1 MKNIFALIFVL
12 MLAGCT
18 EKDKPVPS
26 DNEMV
31 YSIAVDI
38 SFLNNQGQDLL
49 NSNTPDYYNYKNF
62 ELYYLVKDEIV
73 SVADYDSLLINGMM
87 LVTESN
93 PYYLRCFTYANENDG
108 VISESDGVIT
118 GISYTYLKLN
128 DTETDTIKTEWES
141 IKNKSFVNT
150 KVWYNGVLYIPDGKP
165 IDIIK

>member
-1 MKNIFALIFVL
+1 MKNILALIFVL

-49 NSNTPDYYNYKNF
+49 NSNTPDYYNYEDF

-87 LVTESN
+87 LVTESD
-93 PYYLRCFTYANENDG
+93 PYYLRSFTYANENDG

-150 KVWYNGVLYIPDGKP
+150 KVWYNGALYIPDGKP